1 MASSLKESQQQ
12 NSAAPVA
19 SAPQPKVQPVAL
31 EISVTVNG
39 VRTVEGGD
47 KREPFSETTQT
58 VLVFGTGA
66 VIRLNSGV
74 APGQLLFLT
83 NEKTKKEV
91 VCQVVK
97 SKNYRSASGYVELEF
112 TEPAIGFW
120 GMRFPTDRI
129 APAATQS
136 VTPAP
141 VKPAIASAPVETKT
155 VLPTVQ
161 AKQVVL
167 PAPTTALPPPVA
179 VAPPPAPVA
188 AVPVNAAPEDSEP
201 TAPVAPPVV
210 DPASEELKRQTA
222 RLQEQLSSLLFE
234 ETPVATPPP
243 APEQPV
249 MQLDA
254 IAMSDATAQIF
265 EMADPA
271 SAGTAPKAE
280 TGVAAPQKS
289 VSWPDAT
296 VKAKTEKTPG
306 GLHDEEVK
314 IPSWLEPLA
323 RNTAGSPSP
332 SRAVTPAPPSA
343 SAHIPLV
350 SSTPVPQSQPVVKA
364 NVVAFPLTISGPDA
378 PKAEG
383 TQAAHESYDFGNE
396 AKPEPI
402 AAENQPQ
409 APKFNSNLF
418 GATEDTYSQ
427 EPASGGSKKGLLIGA
442 IAATLLLGAGGGWWY
457 MQQNGHAA
465 AAGGGAPIVSQQSPQ
480 PATQPQAQENFQTA
494 SLPQTQP
501 QNQGV
506 KPFSDPAP
514 ISTQTPNNKAA
525 QSVTPATDVQKVG
538 NARDG
543 VKSVPV
549 SAATRTAEPVSQ
561 PAADVKRSA
570 FRQLHLAAPSV
581 KGGKTT
587 NLSNEAEPGIAMDNA
602 ATPATGNL
610 GLSGNSGPRIPVP
623 VGGEVNSAQ
632 LVSSVPPVYP
642 QLAKT
647 QRLSGDVKIDASID
661 ESGRVTGMKVI
672 SGPVMLHQAAMDALK
687 QWRYKPAMLNG
698 NPVSMHLMV
707 TIQFRLK

>member
-1 MASSLKESQQQ
+1 MASTLKESEQQ

-39 VRTVEGGD
+39 VRTVEGSS
-47 KREPFSETTQT
+47 KREPFSEATQT

-129 APAATQS
+129 VAAPAQPVAH
-136 VTPAP
+136 VP
-141 VKPAIASAPVETKT
+141 VKPAIVSTPVETKT
-155 VLPTVQ
+155 VAPTVQ
-161 AKQVVL
+161 AKPVTL
-167 PAPTTALPPPVA
+167 PAPTAVVPPPVT
-179 VAPPPAPVA
+179 APPPAPVA
-188 AVPVNAAPEDSEP
+188 AVSVNAAPVEVAPVVSEP
-201 TAPVAPPVV
+201 IAPVAPPVV
-210 DPASEELKRQTA
+210 DHASEELRRQTA
-222 RLQEQLSSLLFE
+222 RLQEQLSTLLFE
-234 ETPVATPPP
+234 ETPAATPPP

-249 MQLDA
+249 MQLGA

-265 EMADPA
+265 EMTNPE
-271 SAGTAPKAE
+271 SAGSAPKPEASP
-280 TGVAAPQKS
+280 VVSQKIS
-289 VSWPDAT
+289 SLDTASRT
-296 VKAKTEKTPG
+296 KS
-306 GLHDEEVK
+306 GLQEEEVK
-314 IPSWLEPLA
+314 IPAWLEPLA
-323 RNTAGSPSP
+323 RNA
-332 SRAVTPAPPSA
+332 PAPPVMRSTVPAAPTVVPELPPVVA
-343 SAHIPLV
+343 SIPV
-350 SSTPVPQSQPVVKA
+350 HESQPAAKT
-364 NVVAFPLTISGPDA
+364 NVVSFPLTIAA
-378 PKAEG
+378 PEAPEAEE
-383 TQAAHESYDFGNE
+383 TQVARESYDFGSE

-402 AAENQPQ
+402 ATENELP
-409 APKFNSNLF
+409 APKFNSDLF
-418 GATEDTYSQ
+418 GANGEVYSE
-427 EPASGGSKKGLLIGA
+427 EPASGGSKKGLWIGA
-442 IAATLLLGAGGGWWY
+442 VAATVLLAAGGGWWY

-465 AAGGGAPIVSQQSPQ
+465 AASSGAPIASQTNQQ
-480 PATQPQAQENFQTA
+480 PATQPQLQQNFQTS

-501 QNQGV
+501 QNQTA

-514 ISTQTPNNKAA
+514 ISTQPSNNKAV
-525 QSVTPATDVQKVG
+525 QSFTPTVDVQKVG
-538 NARDG
+538 NGREG
-543 VKSVPV
+543 LKSAPI
-549 SAATRTAEPVSQ
+549 SSATRAAESVAQ
-561 PAADVKRSA
+561 PAEDVKRSA
-570 FRQLHLAAPSV
+570 FKQLHLAAPSV
-581 KGGKTT
+581 KGGKTAGA
-587 NLSNEAEPGIAMDNA
+587 SNDGDPGITMENSSA
-602 ATPATGNL
+602 PATGNL
-610 GLSGNSGPRIPVP
+610 GLGSNGGPKIPVP

-642 QLAKT
+642 TLAKT
-647 QRLSGDVKIDASID
+647 QRLSGDVKIDALID
-661 ESGRVTGMKVI
+661 ENGRVTGMKVI